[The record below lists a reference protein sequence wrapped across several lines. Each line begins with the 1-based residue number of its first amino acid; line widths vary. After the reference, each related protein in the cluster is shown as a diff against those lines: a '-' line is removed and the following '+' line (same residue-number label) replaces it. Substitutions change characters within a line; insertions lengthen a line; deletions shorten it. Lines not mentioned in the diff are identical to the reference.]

1 MTELDS
7 GFEDDLREAVLD
19 DMEDEL
25 DDATDEFVENAER
38 NWKSY
43 ASRQGYAIEHIWQ
56 DAERTPVDRGANMVS
71 TEVEYP
77 ALTAL
82 FEFGVDPHII
92 RGDPLLAFSWPAP
105 PEGTRP
111 PGAPSFVVAE
121 EVNWGSVTG
130 GIDASRAIRDAL
142 DRTRMRLRGGR

>member
-1 MTELDS
+1 MTDLDS
-7 GFEDDLREAVLD
+7 GFEDDYREALLD
-19 DMEDEL
+19 QMEAEL
-25 DDATDEFVENAER
+25 DEATDEFVENSNQ
-38 NWKSY
+38 NWKAY
-43 ASRQGYAIEHIWQ
+43 ASRNGYSIEHIWR
-56 DAERTPVDRGANMVS
+56 DAERTPVSRGSNSVS
-71 TEVEYP
+71 TSVRWP
-77 ALTAL
+77 PLTAL
-82 FEFGVDPHII
+82 FEWGVDPHII

-130 GIDASRAIRDAL
+130 GIDASRAIRNAL